1 MSGRLSC
8 GLHSKEWGSLN
19 FLIGVLLNANLIQRN
34 LIKENSKTTM
44 RIKMTQEKEVK
55 QVREKGVEMEEIIF
69 VLLES
74 LRKKNKTVE

>member
-1 MSGRLSC
+1 
-8 GLHSKEWGSLN
+8 
-19 FLIGVLLNANLIQRN
+19 
-34 LIKENSKTTM
+34 M